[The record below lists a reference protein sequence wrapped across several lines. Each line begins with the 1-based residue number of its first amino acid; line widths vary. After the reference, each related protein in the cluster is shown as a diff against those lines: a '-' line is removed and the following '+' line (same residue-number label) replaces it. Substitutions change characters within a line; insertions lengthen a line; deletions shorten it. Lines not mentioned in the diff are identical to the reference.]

1 MNTHLPA
8 PASPNVF
15 SSYSSLLVGHLSLC
29 IHHPNPL
36 PSSVIHPQFRHTYI
50 AHHAHR
56 SLFFPFCFIS
66 NRIFL
71 VIATLYTFPPPWR
84 HPFPVWYSRNPFF
97 LHTTWSPLQFIPHL
111 RIASTPT
118 LRLWHCSCFIRLV
131 LVAPSIKILNIT
143 TPCTVFLRFPPLKS
157 YPTPQLFPPLQIR
170 SVVRARER
178 RSPVGSFD
186 ATPYREVS
194 TYALPSTIICLVHSP
209 I

>member
-97 LHTTWSPLQFIPHL
+97 FAYNVVSPPVYSTSSHCFHPHL
-111 RIASTPT
+111 APLALFMFYSPGSRCSVHKDSEYYDSLYCIPTFSPTKIISYASAVPT
-118 LRLWHCSCFIRLV
+118 SSDSKCR
-131 LVAPSIKILNIT
+131 
-143 TPCTVFLRFPPLKS
+143 PC
-157 YPTPQLFPPLQIR
+157 
-170 SVVRARER
+170 A
-178 RSPVGSFD
+178 
-186 ATPYREVS
+186 
-194 TYALPSTIICLVHSP
+194 
-209 I
+209 

>member
-1 MNTHLPA
+1 MASSLVSNMNTHLPA

-97 LHTTWSPLQFIPHL
+97 FCIQ
-111 RIASTPT
+111 R
-118 LRLWHCSCFIRLV
+118 
-131 LVAPSIKILNIT
+131 
-143 TPCTVFLRFPPLKS
+143 
-157 YPTPQLFPPLQIR
+157 
-170 SVVRARER
+170 
-178 RSPVGSFD
+178 G
-186 ATPYREVS
+186 
-194 TYALPSTIICLVHSP
+194 LPSSLFHIFALLPPPPCAFGAVHVLFAWFSLLRP
-209 I
+209 